1 MRFCALIA
9 GSVLVCALCGCA
21 SRLPGYRADALAKA
35 QAVQLQGGDSAY
47 PADFASIREAVSEAD
62 RFYQQGQVEQ
72 ADSFY
77 MLAIKKS
84 ELLESQLER
93 DRKIKAE
100 TLQRAEAEKL
110 ERDRQKSLDD
120 LRKKIAEDR
129 EREEREAKRR
139 SERVAQQVKEREKE
153 RESRQ
158 LPLYHTVMRGETLPQ
173 IAAQADVYNDAS
185 LWPLLYRA
193 NRDQI
198 RDPRRIWPGQV
209 FRIPRNVS
217 REDLVEARRYAQER
231 MLP

>member
-9 GSVLVCALCGCA
+9 GSVLTCALSGCA
-21 SRLPGYRADALAKA
+21 SKLPGYRADALAK
-35 QAVQLQGGDSAY
+35 VQTVKSQGGDSGY

-62 RFYQQGQVEQ
+62 RLYQQGQVEQ

-77 MLAIKKS
+77 MLVLKKS
-84 ELLESQLER
+84 ELLELQLER
-93 DRKIKAE
+93 DRKIRAE
-100 TLQRAEAEKL
+100 TLQRAEAEKR
-110 ERDRQKSLDD
+110 ERDRQKNLED

-129 EREEREAKRR
+129 EREEREVKRR
-139 SERVAQQVKEREKE
+139 SERAALQVKERDKE
-153 RESRQ
+153 RETRQ

-173 IAAQADVYNDAS
+173 IASRVDVYNDAS

-209 FRIPRNVS
+209 LRIPRNVS
-217 REDLVEARRYAQER
+217 REDLAEARRYAQER